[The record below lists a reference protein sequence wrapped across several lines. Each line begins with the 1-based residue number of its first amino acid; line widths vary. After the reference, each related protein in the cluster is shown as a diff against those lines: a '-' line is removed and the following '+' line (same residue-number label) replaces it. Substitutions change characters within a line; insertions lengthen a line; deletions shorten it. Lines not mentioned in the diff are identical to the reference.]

1 MKLELDPEWLRTS
14 MTMWR
19 DAVDLKIPIHDSFK
33 VHFLEKRGTLL
44 EGFVKTANSWMTV
57 LRACKAEGEDQAAL
71 ESLMAEVE
79 AFKKWSEE
87 GLSELA
93 NLAIQESLKDN
104 VQPILQDPKL
114 GRVVRKSLK
123 PKDAGKDESSP

>member
-14 MTMWR
+14 MSMWR
-19 DAVDLKIPIHDSFK
+19 DAVDMKIPIHDSFK

-44 EGFVKTANSWMTV
+44 EGFVKTATSWMTV

-71 ESLMAEVE
+71 ESLMADVE

-87 GLSELA
+87 GLSELS
-93 NLAIQESLKDN
+93 NLTIQESLKDN
-104 VQPILQDPKL
+104 VQQIIPDPKL
-114 GRVVRKSLK
+114 GRLVGRSLK
-123 PKDAGKDESSP
+123 PKGSGNDEPSP